1 MSIVSKLP
9 FANQLR
15 TGVFF
20 WQNLGAG
27 AEQFR
32 VLKHYL
38 TGKLFREHG
47 DGVHLTAAV
56 EWLARAQDV
65 CGGDG
70 VSSVFSL
77 KTGWGVAY
85 PETSG
90 YILATYFAYADYSGD
105 KTYIDRAIQIGDWEI
120 AIQAPNG
127 GVYSSTDLRQTRV
140 FNTGQVILG
149 WCTLYERTGEDKY
162 LQAAKRA
169 GDYLLNEQ
177 ETEDGTWRKDTYCGA
192 RTYHARV
199 DWSLLR
205 LAQLAGDQ
213 RYAVVAL
220 KNLQWVMKQQKENG
234 WFAQCGF
241 NNDQPIMHVIVYTLR
256 GLLECSQISDTA
268 VKELDI
274 LPAVIKSADA
284 LCKALQ
290 AQPIA
295 GIAGMVPTA
304 FNEDWKAT
312 TNDSCLTGNAQLA
325 CFLYRLAHVTDKQM
339 YRDVADIVMSATKRT
354 QLIGTSLPQIDGA
367 IAGTFPLSHG
377 YLANAYPNWAAKF
390 FADALLM
397 KINYNK
403 KLVIPA

>member
-20 WQNLGAG
+20 VQKLGVG
-27 AEQFR
+27 SEQLR
-32 VLKHYL
+32 VLKNYL
-38 TGKLFREHG
+38 TGNLFGEHS
-47 DGVHLTAAV
+47 DGVHLNAAM
-56 EWLARAQDV
+56 EWLARAQDT

-77 KTGWGVAY
+77 KNGWGVAY

-90 YILATYFAYADYSGD
+90 YILATYLAYADYSDD
-105 KTYIDRAIQIGDWEI
+105 KSYIDRAIQIGDWEI

-149 WCTLYERTGEDKY
+149 WCALYERTGDDKY

-169 GDYLLNEQ
+169 GDYLFNEQ
-177 ETEDGTWRKDTYCGA
+177 DAADGTWRRDTYCGA

-220 KNLQWVMKQQKENG
+220 KNLQWVLKQQRENG

-241 NNDQPIMHVIVYTLR
+241 DNDEPIMHVIVYTLR
-256 GLLECSQISDTA
+256 GLLECSQISNP
-268 VKELDI
+268 VVRELGI

-290 AQPIA
+290 AQPVA
-295 GIAGMVPTA
+295 GIVGMVPTA
-304 FNEDWKAT
+304 FTEDWKST

-325 CFLYRLAHVTDKQM
+325 CFLYRLTQVTENQM
-339 YRDVADIVMSATKRT
+339 YRDIADTVMSATKRT
-354 QLIGTSLPQIDGA
+354 QVVETSLLQIDGA

>member
-1 MSIVSKLP
+1 MSLVSQLP

-15 TGVFF
+15 TCVFF
-20 WQNLGAG
+20 LQKFGAG
-27 AEQFR
+27 SEQFR
-32 VLKHYL
+32 VLTHYL
-38 TGKLFREHG
+38 TGKLFHEHG
-47 DGVHLTAAV
+47 DGVHLKTAM

-65 CGGDG
+65 CGGEG
-70 VSSVFSL
+70 VSSIFSL

-90 YILATYFAYADYSGD
+90 YILATYLAYADYSGD
-105 KTYIDRAIQIGDWEI
+105 KSYIDRAIRIGDWEI
-120 AIQAPNG
+120 AIQAPSG

-149 WCTLYERTGEDKY
+149 WCTLYEHTGEDKY
-162 LQAAKRA
+162 MQAAKRA

-177 ETEDGTWRKDTYCGA
+177 EAADGTWRRDTYCGA

-213 RYAVVAL
+213 RYAVAAL
-220 KNLQWVMKQQKENG
+220 KNLQWVLKQQQQNG

-241 NNDQPIMHVIVYTLR
+241 DNDQPIMHVIVYTLR
-256 GLLECSQISDTA
+256 GLLECSQISNAA
-268 VKELDI
+268 VNELAI
-274 LPAVIKSADA
+274 LPAVIKGADA

-290 AQPIA
+290 AQPVA
-295 GIAGMVPTA
+295 GINGMVPTA
-304 FNEDWKAT
+304 FYEDWKSS

-325 CFLYRLAHVTDKQM
+325 CLLYRLAQVTEKQM
-339 YRDVADIVMSATKRT
+339 YRDIADTVMSATKRT
-354 QLIGTSLPQIDGA
+354 QLVETSLLPIGGA

-397 KINYNK
+397 KINYNQ